1 MTPRLRTIALAPVL
15 LALMG
20 SVFVTGCATAPPA
33 ATVSTEKLPFADAI
47 RVAVDGVLRQVA
59 PPSGLLARR
68 ERRTVV
74 LDPALDAGTGQQTH
88 ATLQLDKAVSAALA
102 QSSAA
107 LDVRPFDAASLAKA
121 DYLLTG
127 TLQRSQ
133 SAFSINL
140 ALVDV
145 KAGTVAA
152 QSSAAARPEG
162 VDMQP
167 LAYYRD
173 SPIRVKDKVI
183 DGYVRTAITAPGQ
196 KADATYLQRIA
207 AATVIND
214 ATMLYNAARYREALG
229 EYRSAL
235 STPAG
240 DQIRVLNGIYLSNV
254 KLGQMV
260 EAEEAF
266 GRLVSYGIAYN
277 NLGVKFLFNPGST
290 DFWSDPKVTGAY
302 AMWLRQIARQG
313 SSAKVCMDVVG
324 HSSST
329 GTEAVN
335 DALSLRRAATI
346 KRRLGGESPE
356 MLNRLR
362 TQGMGAKQNIVGT
375 GTDDVVDALDRRVEF
390 AIVDCPA

>member
-20 SVFVTGCATAPPA
+20 SVFVTGCAMAPPA

-152 QSSAAARPEG
+152 QSSAAARSEG

-167 LAYYRD
+167 LALLIEQA
-173 SPIRVKDKVI
+173 SF
-183 DGYVRTAITAPGQ
+183 
-196 KADATYLQRIA
+196 LIA
-207 AATVIND
+207 GVLLWSAV
-214 ATMLYNAARYREALG
+214 LG
-229 EYRSAL
+229 
-235 STPAG
+235 T
-240 DQIRVLNGIYLSNV
+240 
-254 KLGQMV
+254 
-260 EAEEAF
+260 
-266 GRLVSYGIAYN
+266 
-277 NLGVKFLFNPGST
+277 
-290 DFWSDPKVTGAY
+290 
-302 AMWLRQIARQG
+302 
-313 SSAKVCMDVVG
+313 
-324 HSSST
+324 
-329 GTEAVN
+329 
-335 DALSLRRAATI
+335 
-346 KRRLGGESPE
+346 RLGGATDRRASGVAALLLTSMHMTLLGALIGLAPRALYAMME
-356 MLNRLR
+356 MHPAIHGL
-362 TQGMGAKQNIVGT
+362 
-375 GTDDVVDALDRRVEF
+375 DALEDQQIGGVVMLMVGAASYFIGGLAMLGGLLKTRS
-390 AIVDCPA
+390 ATA